1 LTDILGELDYPKEGI
16 LISTKDPDISGW
28 ALSKSGHE
36 IKIEISVD
44 GKIIR
49 KANTGLARLDVD
61 KKFQH
66 IKNAFESGF
75 YTWVNLVAF
84 SDGNHTMSVIAKTT
98 DSEKLIAKINF
109 DLKKSTEFIRDTV
122 YGTISNSEIVDGFKK
137 SGNTFCQ
144 KNLVQLG
151 GLKPNDKVLDVG
163 CSIGRVAM
171 PLIKYL
177 NQEGSYEGFDIVPEA
192 ISWCKKNITPKYPNF
207 RFTLTDVTN
216 KRYNVNAKNKSSEYQ
231 FPFSNGTFDFVFLSS
246 VFTHMLPEDL
256 KNYFSEISRV
266 LKKGGKN
273 LITFFLIND
282 ESLRLIKQNKNIN
295 GIFYEMDRFWTN
307 NKKNPEAAIA
317 YDENFIMN
325 QYKTNGLEII
335 EPIYY
340 GKWCGRKH
348 FTGNQDLIIAKKI

>member
-1 LTDILGELDYPKEGI
+1 LTDILGELDYPKEGT

-28 ALSKSGHE
+28 ALSKSSHE

-44 GKIIR
+44 GKVIR
-49 KANTGLARLDVD
+49 KANTGLARLDID

-75 YTWVNLVAF
+75 YSWVNLVAF

-109 DLKKSTEFIRDTV
+109 DLKKKTEVIRNTVQDTF
-122 YGTISNSEIVDGFKK
+122 SRSDIVDGFKK
-137 SGNTFCQ
+137 SGNRFCQ

-151 GLKPNDKVLDVG
+151 GLKSNDKVLDVG

-192 ISWCKKNITPKYPNF
+192 ISWCKKNITPKYSNF
-207 RFTLTDVTN
+207 RFTLADVTN
-216 KRYNVNAKNKSSEYQ
+216 KRYNVNAKNKSTEYQ
-231 FPFSNGTFDFVFLSS
+231 FPYSNKTFNFVFLSS

-266 LKKGGKN
+266 MKTGGKS

-295 GIFYEMDRFWTN
+295 GIFYEMKGFWTN

-317 YDENFIMN
+317 YDENFIKN

-340 GKWCGRKH
+340 GKWCGREH
-348 FTGNQDLIIAKKI
+348 FTGNQDFIIAKKI